1 MPDLNKETDVRLE
14 ALSMFKVLDGLIHN
28 INTPLNVII
37 GYSQQL
43 KKQYPEIAYLESIT
57 DAGIQIDDLVQAC
70 SRQYITRMQSE
81 IRKFEL
87 GPWLEDEIKL
97 LKNILEVKHSL
108 RFELNQPEQKI
119 SVKSNQMLL
128 GLFIDALVLQ
138 AKAENSNSNGDNI
151 VRFSI
156 ANSGDFAVLSILL
169 PENEQITQGLS
180 SFLTGLES
188 SLEQMFEVSAKE
200 ANLFTWSLPE
210 AHEVKILLP
219 IAGEA

>member
-70 SRQYITRMQSE
+70 SRQYVTRMQNE

-87 GPWLEDEIKL
+87 GSWLADEIKL

-119 SVKSNQMLL
+119 SVKSNPMLL

-138 AKAENSNSNGDNI
+138 AKAENSNTNGDNI
-151 VRFSI
+151 VCFRI
-156 ANSGDFAVLSILL
+156 TNSGDFAVLSILL
-169 PENEQITQGLS
+169 PENEKVTSGLS

-219 IAGEA
+219 MAGEA